1 MKRLSFAVL
10 VALATWIVPVIG
22 AAQEPSATGDDPAI
36 TEAREHFRV
45 AMEHYDAGRF
55 REAAAEFQR
64 SYDLSHR
71 PELLHNIYLSRRDM
85 GDIRGAVDAL
95 RLYLTE
101 ATIPEGDRTTLVHRL
116 HGMESS
122 LGQAP
127 SPEPVPRVAPTETPA
142 PDADATTTDTSDTS
156 DAADADA
163 DADTTVAE
171 DRSLLASPTPAGS
184 SDVTSEGWFW
194 ALIVTAGVLVVGGV
208 VAGAVIATT
217 PGEGVQGD
225 VGGRIMTLTF

>member
-1 MKRLSFAVL
+1 MTHPWVAVL
-10 VALATWIVPVIG
+10 IAIAVLIAPVAGSAQDATPSEDD
-22 AAQEPSATGDDPAI
+22 AAVA
-36 TEAREHFRV
+36 EAREHFRV
-45 AMEHYDAGRF
+45 AMTHYEAGRF

-101 ATIPEGDRTTLVHRL
+101 ATIPEADRTTLVHRL

-127 SPEPVPRVAPTETPA
+127 SAEPVPRATTETAEAGPTETTE
-142 PDADATTTDTSDTS
+142 ATPTEGETTETE
-156 DAADADA
+156 
-163 DADTTVAE
+163 TTETESHE
-171 DRSLLASPTPAGS
+171 DRSLLASPTPAPAS

-194 ALIVTAGVLVVGGV
+194 ALVVTAGVLVVGGV
-208 VAGAVIATT
+208 VAGAVVATT
-217 PGEGVQGD
+217 PGDGVQGD

>member
-1 MKRLSFAVL
+1 MTHSWVAVL
-10 VALATWIVPVIG
+10 VALAVLLAPAAS
-22 AAQEPSATGDDPAI
+22 AAQDTPPSDEAAVA
-36 TEAREHFRV
+36 EAREHFRV
-45 AMEHYDAGRF
+45 AMTHYEAGRF

-101 ATIPEGDRTTLVHRL
+101 ATIPEADRTTLVHRL

-127 SPEPVPRVAPTETPA
+127 SPEPARPA
-142 PDADATTTDTSDTS
+142 PEPTAETDTHASEPTTTDG
-156 DAADADA
+156 
-163 DADTTVAE
+163 TTVEGTTEGTTEITTEPDA
-171 DRSLLASPTPAGS
+171 RILASPASS
-184 SDVTSEGWFW
+184 SDVTQEGWFW
-194 ALIVTAGVLVVGGV
+194 ALIATAGVLVVGGV
-208 VAGAVIATT
+208 VTGIVVATT
-217 PGEGVQGD
+217 PGAGIEGQ
-225 VGGRIMTLTF
+225 VGGQITTLRF